1 MDSAISIK
9 GLGHTYRAGTPM
21 AVPAIYDIDLE
32 ISRGKITA
40 VIGHTGSGKSTLIQ
54 HLNGLLRPTVGR
66 IQVDDY
72 VLTAD
77 KKSRSLRDL
86 RHKVGIVF
94 QFPESQ
100 LFGETVLEDVMF
112 GPLNF
117 KKTPE
122 EAEKVAREKLALVHI
137 GEELFKRSPFELSG
151 GQMRRTAIAGIMALE
166 PEVLVLD
173 EPTAGLDPK
182 HHSLMMEMF
191 QEIQQKEDLTIVL
204 VTHQM
209 QDVIKYA
216 DETVILEEGTVIRQ
230 GTTEEIFRDSD
241 WLSSKQLDVPE
252 SVKWLDDLDLA
263 PDGGLPKDAS
273 GVVERILR
281 ESHV

>member
-252 SVKWLDDLDLA
+252 SVKWLDDLDLS

>member
-9 GLGHTYRAGTPM
+9 GLGHTYQAGTPM

-191 QEIQQKEDLTIVL
+191 QKIQQEEDLTIVL

>member
-191 QEIQQKEDLTIVL
+191 QKIQREEDLTIVL

-216 DETVILEEGTVIRQ
+216 DEAVILEEGTVIRQ

-252 SVKWLDDLDLA
+252 SVKWLNDLDLA